1 MKNIKR
7 FISGICVCSILAS
20 LTSCY
25 DLEQLPNDSVVID
38 FNDSQKAYETMV
50 GVYQALNGSSVYNGI
65 YSLESATD
73 LGWSYNGWWPAYDKY
88 DISMGIANASYGG
101 FSEAWSGQYEG
112 IARANNMIANM
123 EKSSLEESLRTQYIA
138 ESRFIR
144 GLLYNNLLNYF
155 GGVPIYDET
164 FTGDASEMQNPR
176 NTAEQVR
183 EFIVNDLTFAIEN
196 LPKTRSS
203 VGQASQGAAYAL
215 RGKVYLY
222 NKEYEKAK
230 ADFQQVVDGGYG
242 YTLHSSYAD
251 LFRPSGYE
259 SGADDCKEI
268 LFAVEHMGGSSTPYG
283 LHVQFLGNRASYGG
297 CINANV
303 ASQELVAMYE
313 CIDGKPY
320 NRDEFFEGISDKDL
334 YQSQFDENGQKVV
347 GYPPAIDKLKAMY
360 EKRDP
365 RMAATVIL
373 PYTTY
378 KGWVYNAAAD
388 CEMVLSNDG
397 VYHSNEGNGYVRNAF
412 NHDTYLWRKFVQEYD
427 WGGQIADRSNSAVN
441 WPIIRYADVLLMLAE
456 CYNQTNDQN
465 KAVLYINQVRSRVG
479 MPGLNSGPA
488 WLAAN
493 SQDQVFERIKH
504 ERAVELALE
513 GTRFFDLRRWGE
525 LVEKTNGMKET
536 DIMGKLVGGTK
547 NIDKKYNLWPIPQ
560 SEIDLN
566 DKLEQ
571 NSGW

>member
-7 FISGICVCSILAS
+7 FLSGICVCSLLTS
-20 LTSCY
+20 LTGCY
-25 DLEQLPNDSVVID
+25 DLEQLPHDSVVID

-50 GVYQALNGSSVYNGI
+50 GVYQALNGSSVYNGF
-65 YSLESATD
+65 YALESATD

-88 DISMGIANASYGG
+88 NISMGIANASYGG
-101 FSEAWSGQYEG
+101 FSETWSGLYEG
-112 IARANNMIANM
+112 ISRANNMIANM
-123 EKSSLEESLRTQYIA
+123 GKSNLDESIRIQYIA

-144 GLLYNNLLNYF
+144 GLLYSNLLNYF

-164 FTGDASEMQNPR
+164 FTGDASEMLNPR
-176 NTAEQVR
+176 NTAEEVR
-183 EFIVNDLTFAIEN
+183 EFVLNDLTFAIEN

-230 ADFQQVVDGGYG
+230 ADFLQVVNGGYG

-259 SGADDCKEI
+259 NGADDCNEI
-268 LFAVEHMGGSSTPYG
+268 IFAVEHMGGSFTPYG

-303 ASQELVAMYE
+303 ASQELVAMYD

-320 NRDEFFEGISDKDL
+320 NRDDFFKGISDEDL

-347 GYPPAIDKLKAMY
+347 SYPPAVDKLKAMY
-360 EKRDP
+360 EQRDP

-412 NHDTYLWRKFVQEYD
+412 NHDAYLWRKFVQEYD
-427 WGGQIADRSNSAVN
+427 WGSQIADRGNSPVN

-465 KAVLYINQVRSRVG
+465 NAVIYINQVRSRVG

-493 SQDQVFERIKH
+493 SQDEVFERIKH
-504 ERAVELALE
+504 ERAVEFALE
-513 GTRFFDLRRWGE
+513 GLRFFDLRRWGE

-536 DIMGKLVGGTK
+536 DIMGKLIGGTK
-547 NIDKKYNLWPIPQ
+547 TIDEKYNLWPIPQ

-566 DKLEQ
+566 DKLIQ
-571 NSGW
+571 NTGW